1 MSFIHTDFD
10 FILQSAVE
18 NGTGMKEKLVGEPLR
33 VQKKPINF
41 LINEKKVGKKK
52 VPVQDQVA
60 MKVVSFVA

>member
-1 MSFIHTDFD
+1 MSFTHTDFD
-10 FILQSAVE
+10 FILQSGVE
-18 NGTGMKEKLVGEPLR
+18 NGAGMKENIVGEPLR
-33 VQKKPINF
+33 VQKKPLNS